1 MTDLYKQ
8 YKEFGIT
15 ENVFKY
21 CENVLGSLEERFK
34 AIDKNITK
42 RSIVINKT
50 ASLYIFKKFFP
61 AH

>member
-21 CENVLGSLEERFK
+21 CESVLDSLEDRFK
-34 AIDKNITK
+34 AIDK
-42 RSIVINKT
+42 T
-50 ASLYIFKKFFP
+50 AEYNQLKVLKAMQDARVSV
-61 AH
+61 